1 MSLTTDDKVDG
12 FVPIATFG
20 KRIAGVVDNPMLK
33 GGEIKLETTDKV
45 PFRQAV
51 NKDTERQILY
61 VTAPSGSGKSYYTKQ
76 YIEDYHKAFPKRP
89 VYVFSALRLL
99 RYIRQIKIFK
109 TN

>member
-51 NKDTERQILY
+51 Y
-61 VTAPSGSGKSYYTKQ
+61 M
-76 YIEDYHKAFPKRP
+76 
-89 VYVFSALRLL
+89 LL
-99 RYIRQIKIFK
+99 LQVEVVNLIIQ
-109 TN
+109 NNL